1 MAIAALLAASK
12 QVIDFVANST
22 IRLTLDGLSMFIFL
36 TFLIFLVALAVGL
49 IVTLVRR
56 RFRTALSLACALVVV
71 PLLLVGPRHLFV
83 CNLYYWYVLFNQ
95 AQFETAARQASP
107 PPTFAVLETRDVST
121 GLVINP
127 NIFASIV
134 YDESSEL
141 GAIPTERSP
150 EWERRNKDALQRL
163 RGSDGEY
170 AVQHLRGHFFL
181 VWTID

>member
-1 MAIAALLAASK
+1 
-12 QVIDFVANST
+12 
-22 IRLTLDGLSMFIFL
+22 
-36 TFLIFLVALAVGL
+36 
-49 IVTLVRR
+49 
-56 RFRTALSLACALVVV
+56 
-71 PLLLVGPRHLFV
+71 
-83 CNLYYWYVLFNQ
+83 
-95 AQFETAARQASP
+95 
-107 PPTFAVLETRDVST
+107 VLETRDVST

-141 GAIPTERSP
+141 GAVPTERSP